1 MVKIMQSKAPPSTLP
16 NGWQCIITVRR
27 SGKSIGTHDKHYLS
41 PTLEHFRLL
50 KAVCRY
56 LAIIDVPLIAPVDP
70 NVPVVPAVAIPV
82 APVLAP
88 APPVEVIIISSDSSS
103 DSESGEDA
111 MNEIISLLSSDE
123 DDEIGIL
130 LSSDEDEIEL

>member
-1 MVKIMQSKAPPSTLP
+1 MQSKAPPSTLP

-27 SGKSIGTHDKHYLS
+27 SGKSKGTHDKHYLS

-111 MNEIISLLSSDE
+111 MHEIISLLSSD

>member
-1 MVKIMQSKAPPSTLP
+1 MVKIMQNKAPPSTLP
-16 NGWQCIITVRR
+16 IGWQCIITVRR
-27 SGKSIGTHDKHYLS
+27 SGKSEGTRDKHYLS
-41 PTLEHFRLL
+41 PTLEHFRSL
-50 KAVCRY
+50 KAVRRY

-70 NVPVVPAVAIPV
+70 PVPVVPAVAVPV

-88 APPVEVIIISSDSSS
+88 APPAEVIIISSDSSS

-111 MNEIISLLSSDE
+111 MHEIISLLSSD

>member
-27 SGKSIGTHDKHYLS
+27 SGKSEGTRDKHYLS
-41 PTLEHFRLL
+41 PTLEHFRSL
-50 KAVCRY
+50 KAVRRY

-70 NVPVVPAVAIPV
+70 PVPVVPAVAVPV

-88 APPVEVIIISSDSSS
+88 APPVEVIIILSDSSS
-103 DSESGEDA
+103 DSESDMDA
-111 MNEIISLLSSDE
+111 SFGEIILIESSDI
-123 DDEIGIL
+123 DEIIIID
-130 LSSDEDEIEL
+130 SSEEEIEL

>member
-1 MVKIMQSKAPPSTLP
+1 MQSKAPLSTLP

-27 SGKSIGTHDKHYLS
+27 SGKSEGTRDKHYLS
-41 PTLEHFRLL
+41 PTLEHFRSL
-50 KAVCRY
+50 KAVRRY

-70 NVPVVPAVAIPV
+70 PVPVVPAVAVPV

-88 APPVEVIIISSDSSS
+88 APPVEVIIISSDSS

-111 MNEIISLLSSDE
+111 MNEIISLLSSD
-123 DDEIGIL
+123 DEIGIL
-130 LSSDEDEIEL
+130 LSSNPST

>member
-27 SGKSIGTHDKHYLS
+27 SGKSEGTRDKHYLS
-41 PTLEHFRLL
+41 PTLEHFRSL
-50 KAVCRY
+50 KAVRRY

-70 NVPVVPAVAIPV
+70 PVPVVPAVAVPV
-82 APVLAP
+82 APVPAP

-103 DSESGEDA
+103 DSESDMDA
-111 MNEIISLLSSDE
+111 SFGEIILIESSDI
-123 DDEIGIL
+123 DEIIIID
-130 LSSDEDEIEL
+130 SSEEEIEL